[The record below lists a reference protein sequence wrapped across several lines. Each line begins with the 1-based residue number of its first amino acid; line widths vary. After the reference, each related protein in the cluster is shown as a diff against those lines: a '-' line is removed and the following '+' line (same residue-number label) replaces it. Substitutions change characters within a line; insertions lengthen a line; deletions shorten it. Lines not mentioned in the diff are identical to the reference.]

1 MPVAGREIRM
11 QFHGHAL
18 ASTLTLALC
27 ATPLAAQTI
36 IRTSSSGAISISSS
50 GELPP
55 ELLAAMQAGAAA
67 PAANPAAPAASGERT
82 AKLQALEYDRR
93 PSAILEAWTSELE
106 PPAPAPESPTAVA
119 EAPEPA
125 AAPPAT
131 PPADAAPV
139 PSDAAPAEESAE
151 ARAAREAAE
160 VEAKAAEEAAQAAK
174 AAAEAAQKK
183 AAADA
188 LDHEMK
194 RLQRAVALGEWPFV
208 REYLAGLSEDE
219 RKAGYQQM
227 LASLARGP
235 QQQPPNVPQ
244 QGRPYL
250 EVNRFAPA
258 DVLGLAAAA
267 PRDEQGALAKEHLAL
282 LGQILGQ
289 ALNAGHQL
297 ESFLAGLRPRLDDGA
312 EVSRRELARLLVAAD
327 RPLGLEGLLP
337 SAEEAI
343 AADDREA
350 LNLLARYV
358 LARHA
363 DDKQTAWL
371 EEAWTV
377 TLAALADGEIDKDAK
392 QEALTRA
399 VEIAPRLRDELGQA
413 WLDESFT
420 ARPERGREILGAIGS
435 LCSKALQSRPSD
447 ADLRRSWLELAE
459 TAASAL
465 LAAAP
470 ELAGEWRD
478 ELDLLAGTWLREAQV
493 TYQFDQST
501 SRGPS
506 MQRDVYGNFFYFD
519 GMLQQRNQMVQAIPT
534 GKLLELRP
542 GDDWLRLVGDTL
554 RPRLHMVYAQLLL
567 KISEEADAFPYIE
580 GLAASD
586 PRTAEGLVDE
596 FLRVW
601 AKNHNPNQQNARANQ
616 YIFFYGF
623 EQRANGIP
631 LTRSKQ
637 ERNLVELA
645 GWIERL
651 RGLPVEVDD
660 ELLVEA
666 FKAAHSTAE
675 VYRVDTLERIF
686 GALADLEPA
695 TLAALMQQMRS
706 NLATIW
712 RDPAVQDDKKTNRR
726 QKDIQAEVLRG
737 YELARAT
744 VTAALRDHAAS
755 WELVLARAALEHDE
769 NNYRSELARDSAFAS
784 RRGEAFA
791 SFAEAA
797 RLYAAALA
805 ELEPDDE
812 SVDVFDTWFHAAL
825 GACDLREIEPKHVL
839 VAAQVQAV
847 KAALDGLPQD
857 RAGRHRDRIASQLFA
872 RMSALNPGVKY
883 RYVREGLQLVGEHEL
898 AADAR
903 GLLDYYSDLV
913 TEIQLRASIDG
924 PDRVGAGEPFGLRL
938 DLRHTAEIERESGG
952 FAKYLQNQNSQNF
965 GWNYGRPLED
975 YRDKFE
981 EAAREALS
989 EQFDVRSITFNEPD
1003 AHSLADAQYGWRVTP
1018 YAYVLLAARGPQVD
1032 AVPALRLDLDFLDT
1046 SGYAV
1051 LPVESAVLPID
1062 AAQREPRPCERVALT
1077 QLLDERQAKDGK
1089 LLLEVKAE
1097 GVGLLPELDALLEL
1111 PEQDFE
1117 VVKSV
1122 DDGVSVVKFDDE
1134 LDGLACERHWTLEL
1148 RAREGLAE
1156 LPQAFA
1162 FATPKLETERSE
1174 HFRYVDADLAAVGP
1188 TVDLERAYGEVER
1201 PWLLWGPLALL
1212 LAAGGVFAWR
1222 RTRPPPPE
1230 LSERFPLPDPL
1241 TPFSVIGYLRAIHER
1256 NGLDASAHAEIRSQ
1270 IERLERHY
1278 FVEPE
1283 GGDPDLADIARRWSD
1298 RAR

>member
-1 MPVAGREIRM
+1 MDFRRNV
-11 QFHGHAL
+11 L
-18 ASTLTLALC
+18 ASTLALGLC
-27 ATPLAAQTI
+27 AAPLAAQTI
-36 IRTSSSGAISISSS
+36 IRTSGGSISISGA
-50 GELPP
+50 GEVPP
-55 ELLAAMQAGAAA
+55 EVLAALEAGGAA
-67 PAANPAAPAASGERT
+67 PAGATAAPAPSGER
-82 AKLQALEYDRR
+82 AQKLQALEYDRR
-93 PSAILEAWTSELE
+93 PSAILEAWTSELV
-106 PPAPAPESPTAVA
+106 PPAPAAEAVAPEAAAPEAAAVA
-119 EAPEPA
+119 ETA
-125 AAPPAT
+125 AETVA
-131 PPADAAPV
+131 
-139 PSDAAPAEESAE
+139 PSDAAPSDAAVAEESAE
-151 ARAAREAAE
+151 AKAAREAAE
-160 VEAKAAEEAAQAAK
+160 SAAK
-174 AAAEAAQKK
+174 AAAEAAKK
-183 AAADA
+183 AADEAAKKAATEA
-188 LDHEMK
+188 LDYEMK
-194 RLQRAVALGEWPFV
+194 RLQRAVALGEWSFV
-208 REYLAGLSEDE
+208 REYLAGLTEDE
-219 RKAGYQQM
+219 RKAGYQQL
-227 LASLARGP
+227 LASLVRGP

-267 PRDEQGALAKEHLAL
+267 PRDEKGEVAKEHLAL

-289 ALNAGHQL
+289 AFAAGHQL
-297 ESFLAGLRPRLDDGA
+297 ETFLAGLRPRLDDGA
-312 EVSRRELARLLVAAD
+312 EVSRRELARLLVAAE
-327 RPLGLEGLLP
+327 RPLGLEDLLP
-337 SAEEAI
+337 EVEEAI
-343 AADDREA
+343 AGNDREA

-363 DDKQTAWL
+363 EDQKTEWL
-371 EEAWTV
+371 EQAWTV
-377 TLAALADGEIDKDAK
+377 TLAALADGEIDKEAK

-435 LCSKALQSRPSD
+435 LTSKALQSRPME
-447 ADLRRSWLELAE
+447 ADLRRSWLELAQ
-459 TAASAL
+459 TAARAL

-470 ELAGEWRD
+470 ELAGAWRN
-478 ELDLLAGTWLREAQV
+478 ELDLMAGNWLREAQV
-493 TYQFDQST
+493 TYQFDTST

-519 GMLQQRNQMVQAIPT
+519 GMYQQRNQMVQAIPT

-554 RPRLHMVYAQLLL
+554 RPRLHMVFAQLLL
-567 KISEEADAFPYIE
+567 KISEEAEAFPYIE

-601 AKNHNPNQQNARANQ
+601 AKNHNPNQQNARANS
-616 YIFFYGF
+616 YVYFYGF
-623 EQRANGIP
+623 EQRANAIP

-637 ERNLVELA
+637 ERNLGELS
-645 GWIERL
+645 GWVARL
-651 RGLPVEVDD
+651 RELPVEVDD
-660 ELLVEA
+660 ALLVEA

-686 GALADLEPA
+686 GSLSQLEPA
-695 TLAALMQQMRS
+695 TLAALMGQMRA

-744 VTAALRDHAAS
+744 VDASLRDHAQS

-769 NNYRSELARDSAFAS
+769 NNYRQELARDSEFAS
-784 RRGEAFA
+784 RRATAFA
-791 SFAEAA
+791 SFADAA
-797 RLYAAALA
+797 RLYAAAL
-805 ELEPDDE
+805 ETIEQGDE
-812 SVDVFDTWFHAAL
+812 SVQVFDTWFHAAL
-825 GACDLREIEPKHVL
+825 GACDIGAIEPKHVL
-839 VAAQVQAV
+839 VEAQVRAV
-847 KAALDGLPQD
+847 REALDGLPED
-857 RAGRHRDRIASQLFA
+857 RAERHRDRIASQLFA

-883 RYVREGLQLVGEHEL
+883 RYVREGLALVGEHEL

-903 GLLDYYSDLV
+903 ALLAYYSDLV
-913 TEIQLRASIDG
+913 TEIQLRATIDG
-924 PDRVGAGEPFGLRL
+924 PDRVGAGQPFGLRL
-938 DLRHTAEIERESGG
+938 DIRHTAEIERESGG

-989 EQFDVRSITFNEPD
+989 EQFEVKSITFNEPT
-1003 AHSLADAQYGWRVTP
+1003 AHSVADAQYGWRVTP
-1018 YAYVLLAARGPQVD
+1018 YVYVLLAARGPQVD
-1032 AVPALRLDLDFLDT
+1032 SVPSLRLDLDFLDT

-1062 AAQREPRPCERVALT
+1062 AAQREPRPCERIALT

-1097 GVGLLPELDALLEL
+1097 GVGLLPELDALLDL
-1111 PEQDFE
+1111 PEQGFD
-1117 VVKSV
+1117 VVRTV

-1134 LDGLACERHWTLEL
+1134 LDDLACERHWTLEL
-1148 RAREGLAE
+1148 RAREGLDA
-1156 LPQAFA
+1156 LPETFA
-1162 FATPKLETERSE
+1162 FATPKVETKSSE
-1174 HFRYVDADLAAVGP
+1174 HFRYVDADLASVGP
-1188 TVDLERAYGEVER
+1188 VMDLERIYGEVDR
-1201 PWLLWGPLALL
+1201 PWLVWGPLALL

-1222 RTRPPPPE
+1222 RNRPSAPE
-1230 LSERFPLPDPL
+1230 PAARFPLPDPL

-1256 NGLDASAHAEIRSQ
+1256 NGLDETAHAEIRSQ

-1283 GGDPDLADIARRWSD
+1283 AGDPDLADIARRWAE